1 MRDDSPRMSPRRH
14 IIVSGDDVL
23 ATTIA
28 EELNR
33 AGATIVKLPSEE
45 LAGADL
51 ARASAIVCAGRDDA
65 KNLEIALLARKTNPH
80 VRVVARLGND
90 VLRGAVAAD
99 NGPGAIL
106 DVADLAAPRSSR
118 PACRAAPTRS
128 GRPASTFWCRGPR
141 HPATR
146 RFGRSTAT
154 WRRWR

>member
-1 MRDDSPRMSPRRH
+1 MSPRRH

-90 VLRGAVAAD
+90 VLRGRWPPTTAPA
-99 NGPGAIL
+99 PSSTSPTSPP
-106 DVADLAAPRSSR
+106 PRSSR

-128 GRPASTFWCRGPR
+128 GRPASTSWCRGPR